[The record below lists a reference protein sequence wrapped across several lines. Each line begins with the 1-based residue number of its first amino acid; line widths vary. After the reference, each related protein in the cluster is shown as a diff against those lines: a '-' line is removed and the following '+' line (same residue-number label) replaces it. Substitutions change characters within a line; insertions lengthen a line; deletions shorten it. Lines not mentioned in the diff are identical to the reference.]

1 MDIFKVAGLAI
12 LGVVTAMLLKQ
23 SKGEY
28 STIIGLTMAVIVC
41 GYVVMNLLDVVR
53 TIEAFWSR
61 IAGDTNFL
69 HILLRV
75 IGVTYISEL
84 TSGICKECG
93 YSVLAGQ
100 VHIAGKMGVLLA
112 GFPIFVNLLEF
123 VLGLGA

>member
-1 MDIFKVAGLAI
+1 MDILKVAGLAV

-28 STIIGLTMAVIVC
+28 STIIGLAMALIVC
-41 GYVVMNLLDVVR
+41 GYVVTNLLEVVS
-53 TIEAFWSR
+53 TIETLWNR
-61 IAGDTNFL
+61 IAGDTGFL

-75 IGVTYISEL
+75 IGIAYLSDL

-100 VHIAGKMGVLLA
+100 VAIAGKMGVILA
-112 GFPIFVNLLEF
+112 GFPIFMNLLEF

>member
-1 MDIFKVAGLAI
+1 MDILKVAGLAV

-28 STIIGLTMAVIVC
+28 STIIGLAMALIVC
-41 GYVVMNLLDVVR
+41 GYVVTNLLEVVSI
-53 TIEAFWSR
+53 IETLWNR
-61 IAGDTNFL
+61 IAGDTGFL

-75 IGVTYISEL
+75 IGIAYLSDL

-100 VHIAGKMGVLLA
+100 VAIAGKMGVILA
-112 GFPIFVNLLEF
+112 GFPIFMNLLEF

>member
-1 MDIFKVAGLAI
+1 MDIFKIAGLAI

-41 GYVVMNLLDVVR
+41 GYVVMNLMDVVK
-53 TIEAFWSR
+53 TIEALWSR
-61 IAGDTNFL
+61 VSGDTNFL

-93 YSVLAGQ
+93 YGVLAGQ
-100 VHIAGKMGVLLA
+100 VHVAGKMGVLLA
-112 GFPIFVNLLEF
+112 GFPIFLNLLEF